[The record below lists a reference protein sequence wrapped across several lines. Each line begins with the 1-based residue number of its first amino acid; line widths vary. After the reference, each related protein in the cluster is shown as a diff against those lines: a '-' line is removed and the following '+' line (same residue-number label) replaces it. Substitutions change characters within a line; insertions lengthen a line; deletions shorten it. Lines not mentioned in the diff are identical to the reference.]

1 MNTLSQTDTKKNR
14 ILMLGL
20 GIVLAILFFAG
31 VDTIWSL
38 VGIDWKETFYPTA
51 RAILQG
57 KDPYSVS
64 TFRNVPWTVLP
75 LLPFA
80 LFSERIGGILFFIV
94 SFVAYGWVAQR
105 MNASRVALIAFLVSP
120 PVFYGMRMLNV
131 DILVLIGFVLPAP
144 VGLFL
149 VIIKPQMGLAMV
161 IFWLVEA
168 WRTGGIREVFKT
180 FLPVTLAIVLSFVLF
195 GNWLTGRQADLP
207 GAIWNAS
214 LWPWSIPIGLG
225 LLMVSLRDR
234 RKELAMSASPFLS
247 PYLAYHSWAAAL
259 LGLIQRDFELVT
271 VVIGMWLVAVVRILG
286 FG

>member
-1 MNTLSQTDTKKNR
+1 MNALDKIEVRKNHV
-14 ILMLGL
+14 LLLGL
-20 GIVLAILFFAG
+20 GIGLAVLFFVG
-31 VDTIWSL
+31 VDAIWPL
-38 VGIDWKETFYPTA
+38 VGIDWKETFYPGA
-51 RAILQG
+51 RAVLEG
-57 KDPYSVS
+57 RTPYTVP
-64 TFRNVPWTVLP
+64 TFRNVPWTILP

-80 LFSERIGGILFFIV
+80 LLSERVGGIAFFIA
-94 SFVAYGWVAQR
+94 SFAAYAWVAYR
-105 MNASRVALIAFLVSP
+105 MNASRIALIAFLISP

-144 VGLFL
+144 AGLFF
-149 VIIKPQMGLAMV
+149 VIIKPQMGVVMV

-168 WRTGGIREVFKT
+168 WRKGGIPEVLRT
-180 FLPVTLAIVLSFVLF
+180 FLPVTLVLLLSFTLF
-195 GNWLTGRQADLP
+195 GNWVAGRQADLP
-207 GAIWNAS
+207 GSFWNAS

-271 VVIGMWLVAVVRILG
+271 VVIGMWLVAVVRLLG